1 MTQTAAKATA
11 EAVGLDRIVRIMI
24 DLSAEHDIDLL
35 LENILRYAM
44 EITHCDG
51 GTVYTKD
58 GDYLYFRN
66 MITESLDVCS
76 SSRDGGINLPPVP
89 LGRQHVCACAAL
101 DKTVISLPDIYRSKA
116 YDFTGAKQYDMLN
129 GYRTGSML
137 VIPMMDDRERVIGV
151 LQLINAQDEN
161 GEVVPF
167 KVEDVTLIFGLASLV
182 AVCLNNQRL
191 SQAFSD
197 LLHSFVRTMV
207 DAIGLRTPYNANHT
221 KSMARYAA
229 RFIKWLNRQGLEWH
243 FEEDTIDPFLM
254 SVWLHD
260 IGKLITPLS
269 VMEKTSR
276 LGDRKEALSH
286 RLTVAMLME
295 ELRGLR
301 DPAQQKA
308 AEEKRNA
315 LLAAKEVIF
324 AANEPGFLTDE
335 ERKIMEGHVT
345 CTAQMLS
352 NVNFAGEYAP
362 VPFWAASHHELLD
375 GSGYP
380 DGKTADDLPR
390 EVRLLTILDIYDALT
405 AGDRPY
411 KAPLSS
417 ERAFSILQEMA
428 DALNAMQDFNVQ
440 LYMSAG
446 MPGEELT
453 GDDAKFALIHMDCV
467 AYGPLFEIERANA
480 VMIRHARQRFG
491 KEYFW
496 DEEKIKA
503 RRAGKF
509 KPYRIHPDGMAAAQE
524 MGEKYGVKYLLFCNL
539 QEVDTRLKHSL
550 FSSHVNADEFRAKKL
565 RTVSNFYLVNTH
577 TGMVYEGLN
586 EKDKTGQILSLI
598 GRYGQAATVEN
609 LLQCL
614 FEVQAQ
620 ETVKDMCAAAK
631 KILL

>member
-335 ERKIMEGHVT
+335 RLAQIEQIAEMTCLDENGNEILLLTAEEKEALTVRRGTLTDEERKIMEGHVT

-428 DALNAMQDFNVQ
+428 DEGKLDAWILQ
-440 LYMSAG
+440 LFHESRVWS
-446 MPGEELT
+446 
-453 GDDAKFALIHMDCV
+453 DDKF
-467 AYGPLFEIERANA
+467 F
-480 VMIRHARQRFG
+480 
-491 KEYFW
+491 
-496 DEEKIKA
+496 
-503 RRAGKF
+503 
-509 KPYRIHPDGMAAAQE
+509 
-524 MGEKYGVKYLLFCNL
+524 
-539 QEVDTRLKHSL
+539 
-550 FSSHVNADEFRAKKL
+550 
-565 RTVSNFYLVNTH
+565 
-577 TGMVYEGLN
+577 
-586 EKDKTGQILSLI
+586 
-598 GRYGQAATVEN
+598 
-609 LLQCL
+609 
-614 FEVQAQ
+614 
-620 ETVKDMCAAAK
+620 
-631 KILL
+631 